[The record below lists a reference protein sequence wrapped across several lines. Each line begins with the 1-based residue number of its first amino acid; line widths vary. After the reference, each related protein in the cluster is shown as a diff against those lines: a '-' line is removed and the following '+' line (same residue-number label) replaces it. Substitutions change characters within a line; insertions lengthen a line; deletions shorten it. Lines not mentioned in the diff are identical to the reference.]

1 METRKIL
8 QEKLKATLT
17 QITHESLNSTF
28 VGYSELYKQVIFV
41 KVFFQEGKFL
51 TKKLLM
57 NNLIHA
63 Y

>member
-41 KVFFQEGKFL
+41 KVFSQEGKFL
-51 TKKLLM
+51 TEKG
-57 NNLIHA
+57 
-63 Y
+63 